1 MNKIMYIITFIIL
14 LFILS
19 LILGP
24 YQYSQEVNLGNDFYY
39 YGSHKH
45 ILGDVDIPPRVL
57 EYNLNDEFIIV
68 KQLPKKYHD
77 AIYDD
82 KEYIYLNG
90 RDKLYYWIIDKTNQ
104 EVIGPLD
111 SLDFEKLIVEKE
123 INLKFKK

>member
-1 MNKIMYIITFIIL
+1 M
-14 LFILS
+14 
-19 LILGP
+19 
-24 YQYSQEVNLGNDFYY
+24 
-39 YGSHKH
+39 
-45 ILGDVDIPPRVL
+45 
-57 EYNLNDEFIIV
+57 NDEFIIV

>member
-1 MNKIMYIITFIIL
+1 MVKIINISVVLFFLIIFL
-14 LFILS
+14 VLVSPYFYREEVS
-19 LILGP
+19 LG
-24 YQYSQEVNLGNDFYY
+24 SDFY

-57 EYNLNDEFIIV
+57 EYNLNDEYIIV

-90 RDKLYYWIIDKTNQ
+90 RDKLYYWIIDKKNQ
-104 EVIGPLD
+104 DVIGPLD
-111 SLDFEKLIVEKE
+111 SIEFDKLLVENN
-123 INLKFKK
+123 ILLKFKE